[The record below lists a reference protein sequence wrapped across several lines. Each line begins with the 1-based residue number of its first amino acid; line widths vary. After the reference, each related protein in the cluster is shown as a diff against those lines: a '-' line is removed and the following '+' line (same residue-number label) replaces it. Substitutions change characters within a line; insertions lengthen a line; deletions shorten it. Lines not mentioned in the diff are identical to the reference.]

1 MTTAKAAK
9 QVAKLRAAL
18 RDREAR
24 VHELEERLAALESS
38 TTMQFGRVFAQAARR
53 PARGAFR
60 LPRQLYRLWKRRDA
74 PLPASTGERR
84 TNLDLS
90 ALPRPEDR
98 LLLAGPADEITIAGV
113 LGPACQATAAGF
125 ARVVSLLPHD
135 VVLALETADADMVV
149 VDAAAGAPGGAW
161 AYLGEPGVYDRE
173 QALGTLMETAR
184 ERGLPVVLW
193 DETRSVAE
201 PGAAPPGLARLEW
214 TATGSPGVSLR
225 RFNPVGAIGRD
236 TVPVVVEPFGAP
248 ARVPPGVRRAAA
260 EIAAAIGAR
269 TVTSD
274 PRALPDLLRRSA
286 ITLALTPSQVPEQLA
301 AGALVLCPAPV
312 ADRLPADLR
321 EHVYTVAEGGATRQA
336 EPSVGLVG
344 PPGGAESTVAVAA
357 LAAAAGGHDPRPAL
371 RTLFLRYATP
381 VRLAGLCES
390 LGLRA
395 DPLRERR
402 VAVLADVADAAAAR
416 RLVAGLLAQIHRPAE
431 AVVTGPGAAIAAGEL
446 TERGI
451 VAHGSVETARSAW
464 IAPWPARNEIPA
476 THLVDLVCAAECSG
490 ADAVGGRPVAA
501 AAMASAAGAGGA
513 GTAGTASSAGSAGG
527 TGGGA
532 PGPYT
537 FVTDIEPALV
547 RREWYIS
554 GGLPTQ
560 WAAQG
565 ARLLSL

>member
-24 VHELEERLAALESS
+24 VHELEERLTALETS

-53 PARGAFR
+53 PARGAVR

-74 PLPASTGERR
+74 PQSAASGERR
-84 TNLDLS
+84 TDLDLTG
-90 ALPRPEDR
+90 LPRPEDR
-98 LLLAGPADEITIAGV
+98 LLLAGPTDEITIAGV
-113 LGPACQATAAGF
+113 LGPACQATATDF

-135 VVLALETADADMVV
+135 AVLALETADADMVV

-173 QALGTLMETAR
+173 QALGALLETAR

-193 DETRSVAE
+193 DETRSGGE
-201 PGAAPPGLARLEW
+201 PGVGFAPPGLARLEW
-214 TATGSPGVSLR
+214 SATGSPGVSLR
-225 RFNPVGAIGRD
+225 RFNPVGAIARD
-236 TVPVVVEPFGAP
+236 TVPVVVEPFGAA
-248 ARVPPGVRRAAA
+248 ARVPPGVRRVAAD
-260 EIAAAIGAR
+260 IAAAIGAR

-321 EHVYTVAEGGATRQA
+321 EHVYTVAAEGGPTRPA
-336 EPSVGLVG
+336 EPSVALVG
-344 PPGGAESTVAVAA
+344 PPGGTDGTVAVAA

-381 VRLAGLCES
+381 VRLAALCES
-390 LGLRA
+390 LRLRA

-416 RLVAGLLAQIHRPAE
+416 RLAAGLLAQIHRPAE
-431 AVVTGPGAAIAAGEL
+431 AIVTGPGAAIAAGEL

-451 VAHGSVETARSAW
+451 VAHSSAEAARSAW
-464 IAPWPARNEIPA
+464 IAPWPTRNEIPA

-490 ADAVGGRPVAA
+490 ADAVGGRPGG
-501 AAMASAAGAGGA
+501 ASTAGAA
-513 GTAGTASSAGSAGG
+513 TAGSAGG
-527 TGGGA
+527 NGGGA

-547 RREWYIS
+547 RREWYIL
-554 GGLPTQ
+554 GGLPAE

-565 ARLLSL
+565 ARLLSI

>member
-53 PARGAFR
+53 PARGAVR
-60 LPRQLYRLWKRRDA
+60 LPRQLYRLWKHRDA
-74 PLPASTGERR
+74 PQPAASGERR
-84 TNLDLS
+84 TGLDLNG
-90 ALPRPEDR
+90 LPRPEDR
-98 LLLAGPADEITIAGV
+98 LLLAVPTLAGPADTITIAGV
-113 LGPACQATAAGF
+113 LGPACLATATDF

-135 VVLALETADADMVV
+135 AVLALETADADMVV

-161 AYLGEPGVYDRE
+161 AYLGEPGMYDRE
-173 QALGTLMETAR
+173 QALGALLETAR
-184 ERGLPVVLW
+184 GRGLPVVLW
-193 DETRSVAE
+193 DDTGSGEE

-214 TATGSPGVSLR
+214 SATGSPGVSLR
-225 RFNPVGAIGRD
+225 RFNPVGAVVRD
-236 TVPVVVEPFGAP
+236 TVPVIVEPFGAS
-248 ARVPPGVRRAAA
+248 ARVPPGVRRAVAD
-260 EIAAAIGAR
+260 IAVTIGAR

-274 PRALPDLLRRSA
+274 PRALPGLLRRSA
-286 ITLALTPSQVPEQLA
+286 ITLALTPGQVPEQLA

-312 ADRLPADLR
+312 AARLPADLR
-321 EHVYTVAEGGATRQA
+321 EHVYTVAEGGAAR
-336 EPSVGLVG
+336 PGG
-344 PPGGAESTVAVAA
+344 PGVELAGRPGGAENTVAVAA

-371 RTLFLRYATP
+371 RTLFVRYATP
-381 VRLAGLCES
+381 VRLAALCES

-402 VAVLADVADAAAAR
+402 VAVVADVADAAAAL
-416 RLVAGLLAQIHRPAE
+416 RLVAGLQAQIHRPAE
-431 AVVTGPGAAIAAGEL
+431 AVMTGPGAAIAAGEL
-446 TERGI
+446 AERGI
-451 VAHGSVETARSAW
+451 VAHSSAEAARSAW
-464 IAPWPARNEIPA
+464 IAPWPTRDEIPA

-490 ADAVGGRPVAA
+490 ADAVGG
-501 AAMASAAGAGGA
+501 
-513 GTAGTASSAGSAGG
+513 

-532 PGPYT
+532 AAPYT

-547 RREWYIS
+547 RREWYGL
-554 GGLPTQ
+554 GGSPAQ

>member
-24 VHELEERLAALESS
+24 VHELEGRLAALESS
-38 TTMQFGRVFAQAARR
+38 TTMQFGRAFAQAARR
-53 PARGAFR
+53 PGRGAVR
-60 LPRQLYRLWKRRDA
+60 LPRQLYRLWKRRDV
-74 PLPASTGERR
+74 PQPQSSGERR
-84 TNLDLS
+84 THLDLTG
-90 ALPRPEDR
+90 LPRPEDR
-98 LLLAGPADEITIAGV
+98 LLLAGPAGEMTIAGV
-113 LGPACQATAAGF
+113 FGPACHAAAADC

-135 VVLALETADADMVV
+135 AVLAIEAADADVV
-149 VDAAAGAPGGAW
+149 IVDAAAGAPGGAW

-173 QALGTLMETAR
+173 QALGALMETAR
-184 ERGLPVVLW
+184 ERDLPIVLW
-193 DETRSVAE
+193 DETRSGGE
-201 PGAAPPGLARLEW
+201 PGTVPPGLARLEW
-214 TATGSPGVSLR
+214 AATGSPGVSLR
-225 RFNPVGAIGRD
+225 RFNPAGAIARD
-236 TVPVVVEPFGAP
+236 TVPVVVEPLGAP

-260 EIAAAIGAR
+260 DIAAAIGAR

-274 PRALPDLLRRSA
+274 PRALPGLLRRSA
-286 ITLALTPSQVPEQLA
+286 ITLALTPGQVPEQLA

-321 EHVYTVAEGGATRQA
+321 EHVYTVAEGGGAA
-336 EPSVGLVG
+336 EREVGLVG
-344 PPGGAESTVAVAA
+344 PSGGTDGTVAVAA

-381 VRLAGLCES
+381 VRLAALCES

-402 VAVLADVADAAAAR
+402 VAVLADVTDAAAAR

-431 AVVTGPGAAIAAGEL
+431 AIVSGPGAAIAAGEL

-451 VAHGSVETARSAW
+451 VAHGSVEAVRSAW
-464 IAPWPARNEIPA
+464 VAPWPTRHDIPA

-490 ADAVGGRPVAA
+490 ADAVGG
-501 AAMASAAGAGGA
+501 SAAD
-513 GTAGTASSAGSAGG
+513 
-527 TGGGA
+527 
-532 PGPYT
+532 PYT
-537 FVTDIEPALV
+537 FVTDIEPALA

-554 GGLPTQ
+554 GGLPAE